1 MKGSW
6 NWLVPISRFGRG
18 RLWVAEDQVQGLEG
32 TSQDVVEW
40 NGQSGRFICG
50 DECTKGVWFDSSRP
64 HAVEQANGDRIVIVA
79 YTPRRLCKG
88 QSQDLD
94 ELKELGFSLP
104 EHVGLSQTLP
114 VVKAQF
120 GRGPEYFD
128 ISTDSEDDPVPGE
141 WTDTGEPKHVEERVA
156 RMVQLEREE
165 RKSLVEE
172 LDLGLICVTPGLLA
186 EFGEDLT
193 LMKLLQEHDACE
205 REVELGC
212 SLLALHRLKSVEREL
227 EDLWCEA
234 EKTGL
239 PQVRAVKVGS
249 EPPGPTTSALPEEP
263 RNADSLV
270 RDLRDGSV
278 PGELSQ
284 LVHPNFGLDTPELVG
299 KGAQPTPGAL
309 LQTRIVPQA
318 EIWQNL
324 EDWRQPL
331 TDEVVALKNGLL
343 GLSNSKDSRNLRS
356 FR

>member
-1 MKGSW
+1 MQACPHCDRNMKGSR

-18 RLWVAEDQVQGLEG
+18 RLWVAENQVQGLEG

-40 NGQSGRFICG
+40 NGQSGRFLCG

-64 HAVEQANGDRIVIVA
+64 HAVEQADGDRIVIVA

-88 QSQDLD
+88 QSQDLN

-120 GRGPEYFD
+120 GKGPEYFD
-128 ISTDSEDDPVPGE
+128 ICTDSEDDPVPGE

-165 RKSLVEE
+165 RKALVEE
-172 LDLGLICVTPGLLA
+172 LDRGLTCVTPGLLA

-193 LMKLLQEHDACE
+193 LMKLLPEHDACE

-212 SLLALHRLKSVEREL
+212 SLLALHRLKSVEQEL
-227 EDLWCEA
+227 EDLSCEA

-239 PQVRAVKVGS
+239 LQVRAVRVGS
-249 EPPGPTTSALPEEP
+249 EPTLPEEP
-263 RNADSLV
+263 LEADSLV
-270 RDLRDGSV
+270 RDLRDCSV

-309 LQTRIVPQA
+309 LQTRLVPQA

-324 EDWRQPL
+324 EDWRQPSYGRSGCI
-331 TDEVVALKNGLL
+331 EECPSSCL
-343 GLSNSKDSRNLRS
+343 GHWA
-356 FR
+356 